1 MTASEKP
8 GLTCDK
14 ILKNILSNSL
24 CISQLLQSFI
34 CRPEMSDFLDC
45 DHIRQLGTEYID
57 SSTQNYYYGDML
69 WEIACRNKTGQ
80 PLYLVLLLELQSRSC
95 RHMALR
101 MSNYATQF
109 YLRLLRNSADSQPFP
124 LPQVLPVVFYTGW
137 KVWRGP
143 TDVCDLIDGRGVGLL
158 DEEPFYR
165 FRFKLLDIPRIAN
178 AAEKNSLIW
187 LLVDCLQTND
197 IDKLLKKWQNLKSV
211 LPDLGHPDYQ
221 EAWIQLFG
229 MVYHNLRRNLKEDDM
244 STDISWDTT
253 YPHYT
258 LDELDDRFD
267 AEGNMISSA
276 RRMFI
281 LGKNEGKAEGKAEG
295 RIQALTASM
304 RNLTETL
311 GLSVQEAMNALR
323 IPESERAYYLDIL
336 SH

>member
-1 MTASEKP
+1 M
-8 GLTCDK
+8 
-14 ILKNILSNSL
+14 
-24 CISQLLQSFI
+24 
-34 CRPEMSDFLDC
+34 
-45 DHIRQLGTEYID
+45 
-57 SSTQNYYYGDML
+57 
-69 WEIACRNKTGQ
+69 
-80 PLYLVLLLELQSRSC
+80 
-95 RHMALR
+95 
-101 MSNYATQF
+101 
-109 YLRLLRNSADSQPFP
+109 
-124 LPQVLPVVFYTGW
+124 
-137 KVWRGP
+137 
-143 TDVCDLIDGRGVGLL
+143 GLL

-178 AAEKNSLIW
+178 TAEKNSLIW

-221 EAWIQLFG
+221 EAWIQIFG

-258 LDELDDRFD
+258 IDELDDRFD

-281 LGKNEGKAEGKAEG
+281 LGKNEGKAEGMAVGKAEGMAEGKAEG

-311 GLSVQEAMNALR
+311 GLSIQEAMNALR